1 MRLIN
6 HSLGDGLIV
15 LSQTSHHP
23 SNFFFINGSTM
34 SASSLVMSEML
45 RGSSCFSRT

>member
-23 SNFFFINGSTM
+23 SNFFLSM
-34 SASSLVMSEML
+34 EA
-45 RGSSCFSRT
+45 RCQHHHW

>member
-6 HSLGDGLIV
+6 HSLGDGLLV

-23 SNFFFINGSTM
+23 SKFFFYQWKHDVSIITGD
-34 SASSLVMSEML
+34 E
-45 RGSSCFSRT
+45 

>member
-6 HSLGDGLIV
+6 HSLGDGLLV

-23 SNFFFINGSTM
+23 SNFFYQRKHDISIITGD
-34 SASSLVMSEML
+34 E
-45 RGSSCFSRT
+45 